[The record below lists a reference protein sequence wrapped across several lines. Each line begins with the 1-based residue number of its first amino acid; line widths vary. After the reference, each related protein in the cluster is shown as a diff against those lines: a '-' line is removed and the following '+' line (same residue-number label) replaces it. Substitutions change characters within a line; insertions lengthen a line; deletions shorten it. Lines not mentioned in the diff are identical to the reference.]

1 MGITV
6 AVLVLVGI
14 VMVFSS
20 SAVYALE
27 KYNDSYYFLKRQAVW
42 CLLGT
47 GVLLVVKNLDYHKLH
62 QYTYP
67 IMLATFLLLLA
78 VMFPDTCKS
87 PCRGQTKATTNTNT
101 GGRGIGAPHR
111 ERRRRPGAI
120 HGITPVQCAVAS
132 QSVGPVPSPPP
143 TQAI

>member
-47 GVLLVVKNLDYHKLH
+47 GV
-62 QYTYP
+62 
-67 IMLATFLLLLA
+67 
-78 VMFPDTCKS
+78 
-87 PCRGQTKATTNTNT
+87 
-101 GGRGIGAPHR
+101 
-111 ERRRRPGAI
+111 
-120 HGITPVQCAVAS
+120 
-132 QSVGPVPSPPP
+132 
-143 TQAI
+143 

>member
-47 GVLLVVKNLDYHKLH
+47 GALFVTKNLDYHKLH
-62 QYTYP
+62 QHTYL
-67 IMLATFLLLLA
+67 IMVTTFLLLLA
-78 VMFPDTCKS
+78 VIFRKS
-87 PCRGQTKATTNTNT
+87 AKRLVGRE
-101 GGRGIGAPHR
+101 GG
-111 ERRRRPGAI
+111 
-120 HGITPVQCAVAS
+120 
-132 QSVGPVPSPPP
+132 
-143 TQAI
+143 